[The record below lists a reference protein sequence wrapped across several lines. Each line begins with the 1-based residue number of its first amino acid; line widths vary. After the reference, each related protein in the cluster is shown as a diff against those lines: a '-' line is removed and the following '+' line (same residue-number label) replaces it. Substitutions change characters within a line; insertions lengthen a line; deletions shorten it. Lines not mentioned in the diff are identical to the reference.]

1 MEKRGWWTA
10 RGRHLLYLAAALG
23 MLFYALARLE
33 QGGTGE
39 YFRLFWY
46 TWLGFAAVIVA
57 ANVNMLLFVSEEK
70 RRELARIKKAKA
82 QQWERSLERRFA
94 KRGREKRTARGRQ

>member
-1 MEKRGWWTA
+1 MEQRSGWKGK
-10 RGRHLLYLAAALG
+10 GRHFFYLIAALG

-39 YFRLFWY
+39 GFRLFWY
-46 TWLGFAAVIVA
+46 AWLGFAAVIIA

-70 RRELARIKKAKA
+70 RRELARIKRAKA
-82 QQWERSLERRFA
+82 QQWESSLERRFA
-94 KRGREKRTARGRQ
+94 KREREKRAVRGKQ